1 VGRPVAAAPTPF
13 FDGDTRADFIM
24 TLDTQIFAHPP
35 PAW

>member
-1 VGRPVAAAPTPF
+1 VPAPF

-24 TLDTQIFAHPP
+24 TLDSEIFAYSP